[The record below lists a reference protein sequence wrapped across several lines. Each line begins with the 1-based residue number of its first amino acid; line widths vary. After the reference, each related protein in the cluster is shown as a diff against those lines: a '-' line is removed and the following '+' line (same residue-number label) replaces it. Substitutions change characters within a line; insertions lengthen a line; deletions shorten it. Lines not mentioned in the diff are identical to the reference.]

1 MIDGSST
8 STSWFSGCEWVWM
21 DILGNVQFMGTH
33 NSTQRESALHSEVE
47 ALRWAMKSMLQ
58 HLKCHSFRT
67 DCKDLIA
74 MIKESNV
81 WPSFATEL
89 KRIGTLQI

>member
-1 MIDGSST
+1 MSVRIPM
-8 STSWFSGCEWVWM
+8 FSCSG
-21 DILGNVQFMGTH
+21 
-33 NSTQRESALHSEVE
+33 
-47 ALRWAMKSMLQ
+47 WAMRSMLQ
-58 HLKCHSFRT
+58 HLTCHSFGT

-81 WPSFATEL
+81 WSSFATEL